1 MKNRSILVMLLTL
14 LVLSI
19 GFNIVLVQ
27 KNIKLTNT
35 FNKTQSYVS
44 ETELTDIQKEIEYLS
59 KQNFIEKS
67 TDNIQYDVKTKKPI
81 NNF

>member
-27 KNIKLTNT
+27 KNIKLTNN